1 MKSHRGG
8 EGVLSED
15 FCIGSR
21 PLDLKFGCIFGTI
34 WGVFKNAETLD
45 VTLIDSGLLGMD
57 PRADLLDNSVP

>member
-1 MKSHRGG
+1 M

-34 WGVFKNAETLD
+34 WEVFKNAETLD
-45 VTLIDSGLLGMD
+45 VTFIDSGLLGMD
-57 PRADLLDNSVP
+57 TWADLLGNSVP